1 MPPISADFP
10 LDMRYV
16 LLGKV
21 ITMDTDLS
29 VVNKGAVY
37 VNRDTIE
44 AVQPAASPPPDG
56 FKDCLKINTK
66 GTIYP
71 GLIELH
77 NHLSYN
83 ILPAW
88 KVPKKYGNREQWRG
102 DPDYRKFISGPMRM
116 LAKERTGYL
125 AALVRYVECKCL
137 LAGVTT
143 SQGITLASNAGVI
156 KYYRGIVRNVEKP
169 DDPAL
174 PAAKTRT
181 DDVDDAEDFLQ
192 KLQDDS
198 FHRRCRLLHLSEG
211 KDQFARKQF
220 LNLRLASGEWA
231 ITNALGG
238 IHAAGLLA
246 EDFPVLKAN
255 GGAIV
260 WSPLSNLLLYGDT
273 AMIQAAKENG
283 LLIGLGSDWSPSGSK
298 NLLGE
303 LKIAKIFSDVNG
315 KIFSDEEL
323 VMMVTINAAR
333 ILKWD
338 SLLGSIEA
346 GKRADL
352 IVSHGSQGS
361 GYRRLL
367 RSSESDITLVV
378 INGVPRCG
386 TAKLM
391 EAFDVETERLKIGP
405 QQEERVLYL
414 RQTAGTAFV
423 GTLTLQEAR
432 NRLRTG
438 LQNLP
443 DPPNF
448 IEPPLADLEEG
459 MQPEVFTLV
468 LDNDGEI
475 GQSLRP
481 LSPMLAPPPVAAAA
495 LEDILVPMELDELT
509 VADDPAKYF
518 SMLANQTN
526 LPDYVKDKLPGFYP
540 RLVHEISRRAAL

>member
-1 MPPISADFP
+1 MPSISDDLP
-10 LDMRYV
+10 LTIRYV

-21 ITMDTDLS
+21 VTMDANLS

-44 AVQPAASPPPDG
+44 AVQPAASPPPAG
-56 FKDCLKINTK
+56 FEDCLKINTK

-102 DPDYRKFISGPMRM
+102 VRDYQKFISGPLRM
-116 LAKERTGYL
+116 LAKERKGYL
-125 AALVRYVECKCL
+125 AALVRYVEVKCL

-156 KYYRGIVRNVEKP
+156 KYYRGIVRNVEQP

-174 PAAKTRT
+174 PAANTLT
-181 DDVDDAEDFLQ
+181 SDVNDAEDFLK

-198 FHRRCRLLHLSEG
+198 FHHCCRLLHLSEG

-220 LNLRLASGEWA
+220 LNLRLANGTWA
-231 ITNALGG
+231 INNALAG
-238 IHAAGLLA
+238 IHSAGLFA
-246 EDFPVLKAN
+246 EDFPILKAN
-255 GGAIV
+255 GGAII
-260 WSPLSNLLLYGDT
+260 WSPLSNLLLYGET
-273 AMIQAAKENG
+273 ALIQAAKENDI
-283 LLIGLGSDWSPSGSK
+283 LIGLGSDWSPSGSK

-303 LKIAKIFSDVNG
+303 LKVAKIFSDANG

-323 VMMVTINAAR
+323 IKMVTINAAH
-333 ILKWD
+333 ILNWGA
-338 SLLGSIEA
+338 LLGSIEP

-361 GYRRLL
+361 GYQRLL
-367 RSSESDITLVV
+367 YSSEADITLVV
-378 INGVPRCG
+378 INGVPRYG
-386 TAKLM
+386 TAMLM
-391 EAFDVETERLKIGP
+391 EPFGIEAERLKIG
-405 QQEERVLYL
+405 QKEEERVLYL
-414 RQTAGTAFV
+414 RQTDGTAFV
-423 GTLTLQEAR
+423 GTLTLREAQ

-438 LQNLP
+438 LRNLP
-443 DPPNF
+443 NPPNF
-448 IEPPLADLEEG
+448 VEPPLAILEERTP
-459 MQPEVFTLV
+459 PEEFTLV

-481 LSPMLAPPPVAAAA
+481 LSPMLTPPPFATEA
-495 LEDILVPMELDELT
+495 LEDILVPIELDVLT
-509 VADDPAKYF
+509 VTDDPAEYF
-518 SMLANQTN
+518 NMLTNQIN
-526 LPDYVKDKLPGFYP
+526 LPDYVKNNLPKFYP
-540 RLVHEISRRAAL
+540 RLIV

>member
-1 MPPISADFP
+1 MPSISDDLP
-10 LDMRYV
+10 LTIRYV

-21 ITMDTDLS
+21 VTMDANLS

-44 AVQPAASPPPDG
+44 AVQPAASPPPAG
-56 FKDCLKINTK
+56 FEDCLKINTK

-102 DPDYRKFISGPMRM
+102 VRDYQKFISGPLRM
-116 LAKERTGYL
+116 LAKERKGYL
-125 AALVRYVECKCL
+125 AALVRYVEVKCL

-156 KYYRGIVRNVEKP
+156 KYYRGIVRNVEQP

-174 PAAKTRT
+174 PAANTLT
-181 DDVDDAEDFLQ
+181 SDVNDAEDFLK

-198 FHRRCRLLHLSEG
+198 FHHCCRLLHLSEG

-220 LNLRLASGEWA
+220 LNLRLANGTWA
-231 ITNALGG
+231 INNALAG
-238 IHAAGLLA
+238 IHSAGLFA
-246 EDFPVLKAN
+246 EDFPILKAN
-255 GGAIV
+255 GGAII
-260 WSPLSNLLLYGDT
+260 WSPLSNLLLYGET
-273 AMIQAAKENG
+273 ALIQAAKENDI
-283 LLIGLGSDWSPSGSK
+283 LIGLGSDWSLSGSK

-303 LKIAKIFSDVNG
+303 LKVAKIFSDANG

-323 VMMVTINAAR
+323 IKMVTINAAH
-333 ILKWD
+333 ILNWGA
-338 SLLGSIEA
+338 LLGSIEP

-361 GYRRLL
+361 GYQRLL
-367 RSSESDITLVV
+367 YSSEADITLVV
-378 INGVPRCG
+378 INGVPRYG
-386 TAKLM
+386 TAMLM
-391 EAFDVETERLKIGP
+391 EPFGIEAERLKIG
-405 QQEERVLYL
+405 QKEEERVLYL
-414 RQTAGTAFV
+414 RQTDGTAFV
-423 GTLTLQEAR
+423 GTLTLREAQ

-438 LQNLP
+438 LRNLP
-443 DPPNF
+443 NPPNF
-448 IEPPLADLEEG
+448 VEPPLAILEERTP
-459 MQPEVFTLV
+459 PEEFTLV

-481 LSPMLAPPPVAAAA
+481 LSPMLTPPPFATEA
-495 LEDILVPMELDELT
+495 LEDILVPIELDVLT
-509 VADDPAKYF
+509 VTDDPAEYF
-518 SMLANQTN
+518 NMLTNQIN
-526 LPDYVKDKLPGFYP
+526 LPDYVKNNLPKFYP
-540 RLVHEISRRAAL
+540 RLIV

>member
-1 MPPISADFP
+1 MPSISDDLP
-10 LDMRYV
+10 LTIRYV

-21 ITMDTDLS
+21 VTMDANLS

-44 AVQPAASPPPDG
+44 AVQPAASPPPAG
-56 FKDCLKINTK
+56 FEDCLKINTK

-102 DPDYRKFISGPMRM
+102 VRDYQKFISGPLRM
-116 LAKERTGYL
+116 LAKERKGYL
-125 AALVRYVECKCL
+125 AALVRYVEVKCL

-156 KYYRGIVRNVEKP
+156 KYYRGIVRNVEQP

-174 PAAKTRT
+174 PAANTLT
-181 DDVDDAEDFLQ
+181 SDVNDAEDFLK

-198 FHRRCRLLHLSEG
+198 FHHCCRLLHLSEG

-220 LNLRLASGEWA
+220 LNLRLANGTWA
-231 ITNALGG
+231 INNALAG
-238 IHAAGLLA
+238 IHSAGLFA
-246 EDFPVLKAN
+246 EDFPILKAN
-255 GGAIV
+255 GGAII
-260 WSPLSNLLLYGDT
+260 WSPLSNLLLYGET
-273 AMIQAAKENG
+273 ALIQAAKENDI
-283 LLIGLGSDWSPSGSK
+283 LIGLGSDWSPSGSK

-303 LKIAKIFSDVNG
+303 LKVAKIFSDANG

-323 VMMVTINAAR
+323 IKMVTINAAH
-333 ILKWD
+333 ILNWGA
-338 SLLGSIEA
+338 LLGSIEP

-361 GYRRLL
+361 GYQRLL
-367 RSSESDITLVV
+367 YSSEADITLVV
-378 INGVPRCG
+378 INGVPRYG
-386 TAKLM
+386 TAMLM
-391 EAFDVETERLKIGP
+391 EPFGIEAERLKIG
-405 QQEERVLYL
+405 QKEEERVLYL
-414 RQTAGTAFV
+414 RQTDGTAFV
-423 GTLTLQEAR
+423 GTLTLREAQ

-438 LQNLP
+438 LRNLP
-443 DPPNF
+443 NPPNF
-448 IEPPLADLEEG
+448 VEPPLAILEERTP
-459 MQPEVFTLV
+459 PEEFTLV

-481 LSPMLAPPPVAAAA
+481 LSPMLTPPPFATEA
-495 LEDILVPMELDELT
+495 LEDILVPMELDVLT
-509 VADDPAKYF
+509 VTDDPAEYF
-518 SMLANQTN
+518 NMLTNQIN
-526 LPDYVKDKLPGFYP
+526 LPDYVKNNLPKFYP
-540 RLVHEISRRAAL
+540 RLIV